1 MEDSQPRFLKACR
14 LEPVDRTPV
23 WFMRQAG
30 RYMEEYRRLRRRYG
44 MLELC
49 RNPELAAEVTLQP
62 IRRFEPDAAIIFA
75 DILLPLPPLGVEFE
89 FAAGEGPRIHRP
101 LRDPADVARLRPVV
115 PEESLGF
122 VMEALRLVRAELDP
136 RIALIGFAGAP
147 FTLASYMI
155 EGGHSRHFLA
165 TKRLMYEEPDA
176 WRNLMSVLTRTT
188 VDYLRAQA
196 AAGAQAL
203 QLFDSWVGAL
213 DADDYREFVMP
224 YSAGVFRSLED
235 LGIPLIH
242 FGTGTAGFLELI
254 REAGGSV
261 IGVDW
266 RVPLDEA
273 WRRVGHDRAIQGNLD
288 PLALMAPRPILKGKV
303 EAVLDRAAG
312 RPGHVFNLGHGFLP
326 ETPVDNVSAVIDWV
340 RGYR

>member
-213 DADDYREFVMP
+213 DPDDYREFVMP

-340 RGYR
+340 RDYR